1 MVLDS
6 SGHGSRVQ
14 LNGLTVHLNKR
25 GKKKKK
31 NSNGDCMRWK
41 AIWVKAHC

>member
-14 LNGLTVHLNKR
+14 LNGLTVHL
-25 GKKKKK
+25 KKKKK
-31 NSNGDCMRWK
+31 LNWGLHEMESYLG
-41 AIWVKAHC
+41 

>member
-31 NSNGDCMRWK
+31 LKWGLHETESYLG
-41 AIWVKAHC
+41 

>member
-25 GKKKKK
+25 GEKKK
-31 NSNGDCMRWK
+31 NSNGDCMRRK